1 MADPEPRD
9 HMTTAALLSTNHC
22 VGLGRRALR
31 QLRESLERDTGL
43 QAATY
48 LQEAGFAGGEEL
60 YSTYAAWL
68 GNTAGIEEPGTLDAT
83 HLGEMLSRFFSQTG
97 WGSLTVERLG
107 EAVLALDSS
116 DWAEAADSSGASYP
130 SCHLSCG
137 LLADFL
143 GRMSGDTV
151 AVMEVE
157 CRSKGD
163 GRCRFLG
170 GSPDTM
176 ATLYDRMAQGMA
188 YAEALGLD
196 AGQSR

>member
-1 MADPEPRD
+1 
-9 HMTTAALLSTNHC
+9 MTTTALLSSNHC

-68 GNTAGIEEPGTLDAT
+68 GRSQGVPEPGSLGAER
-83 HLGEMLSRFFSQTG
+83 LGEMLSRFFSETG
-97 WGSLTVERLG
+97 WGSLAVHQMG
-107 EAVLALDSS
+107 EAVLALDSF
-116 DWAEAADSSGASYP
+116 DWAEAADQAGATYP

-143 GRMSGDTV
+143 GRMSGDAV

-157 CRSKGD
+157 CRSRGD
-163 GRCRFLG
+163 DRCRFLG

-176 ATLYDRMAQGMA
+176 ATLYDRMAQGMG
-188 YAEALGLD
+188 YEQALGIE
-196 AGQSR
+196 GR

>member
-1 MADPEPRD
+1 
-9 HMTTAALLSTNHC
+9 MTTAALLSSNHC

-68 GNTAGIEEPGTLDAT
+68 GRTAGVGEPGTLDAD
-83 HLGEMLSRFFSQTG
+83 HLGDMLSRFFSETG
-97 WGSLTVERLG
+97 WGSLAVDRLG
-107 EAVLALDSS
+107 DAVLALDST
-116 DWAEAADSSGASYP
+116 DWAEAADASGAAYP

-157 CRSKGD
+157 CRSRGD
-163 GRCRFLG
+163 QRCRFLG

-176 ATLYDRMAQGMA
+176 ATLYDRMAQGMG
-188 YAEALGLD
+188 YSEALGL
-196 AGQSR
+196 AGR